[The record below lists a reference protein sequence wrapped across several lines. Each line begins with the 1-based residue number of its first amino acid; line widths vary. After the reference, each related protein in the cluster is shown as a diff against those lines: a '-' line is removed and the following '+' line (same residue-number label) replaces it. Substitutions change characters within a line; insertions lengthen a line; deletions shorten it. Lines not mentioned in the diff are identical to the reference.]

1 MQLRKTIT
9 TIFMVPTLKIDRVKL
24 HDNGFVNAYIK
35 DNRKEVQYE
44 DCIYVLFHPSNLDK
58 FKVFLDEEYENTE
71 DLIEDYDYEE
81 GFVVLVY
88 KLNPELK
95 NDFDLIRKGRYSHT
109 SEDFQKLF
117 PKVIKIMRNNLH
129 RDELSLQHRIFIKS
143 NDLKE
148 YWEDKIG
155 ASFSNNM
162 EVWDGF
168 DEKDECLDLD
178 KLKNLFME
186 EKMNGSN

>member
-58 FKVFLDEEYENTE
+58 FKVFLDEEYERTE